1 MPIRSTSNVDGK
13 ALVWYEG
20 MGCVSFDN
28 RLYCTR
34 DGWPQEVEVLARA
47 FDRGLEIA
55 SAHFEQQAERR
66 SLFPTPDWFVG
77 FFVKSDTGSRDVVYL
92 CVERTARRKRFLYID
107 ETNPALRKLQRWF
120 RSCVL
125 RRRWQARCT
134 AFLMAGVA
142 SLGENS
148 IARCLPLDLMALIS
162 LQLKEALTVK
172 KIN

>member
-107 ETNPALRKLQRWF
+107 ETNPALRRLQRWF
-120 RSCVL
+120 KTCSARLSA
-125 RRRWQARCT
+125 RWQERAV
-134 AFLMAGVA
+134 AFAIGSVCEKSHVH
-142 SLGENS
+142 SLPSDIVE
-148 IARCLPLDLMALIS
+148 LIF
-162 LQLKEALTVK
+162 AT
-172 KIN
+172 